1 MSEHKQ
7 AVKMSDPNNG
17 IAPHMA
23 KSQHSTDWTEAK
35 VVKSVL
41 GKENNGSH
49 QNQKRSKCSMNLN
62 KGLLLPSV

>member
-35 VVKSVL
+35 VVKSVQ
-41 GKENNGSH
+41 GYWE
-49 QNQKRSKCSMNLN
+49 KRTMEAIKI
-62 KGLLLPSV
+62 KREARVP